1 MAQKQIYRFIKP
13 YNLQAAPITHP
24 FEVGFRLVPF
34 GDVWE
39 VERLDGSKI
48 DVQIGEYH
56 INRLLGQGIIEK
68 HT

>member
-1 MAQKQIYRFIKP
+1 MAQKQTYRFIKL

-48 DVQIGEYH
+48 E
-56 INRLLGQGIIEK
+56 LL
-68 HT
+68 